1 MASEIP
7 GRIQRLKWYE
17 LGPFTV
23 FDVETTGMSPVG
35 DRIVELA
42 ALRVDKDGSE
52 KEFHTLVNPGRS
64 IPAAVTAVHH
74 ITDQMVIDAPHFSTV
89 GKMFTDFASG
99 STLVAHNARF
109 DLGFLQES
117 LARCGQPLWSGKT
130 IDSIRLLKKTHP
142 GLPNY
147 KLQTLRY
154 YFHLSSDE
162 SMQAHRA
169 DSDVRWTMQLLQIA
183 LERALQNSCS

>member
-1 MASEIP
+1 MN
-7 GRIQRLKWYE
+7 WYD

-42 ALRVDKDGSE
+42 ALRIDKDGSE
-52 KEFHTLVNPGRS
+52 KEFHTLVNPGRT
-64 IPAAVTAVHH
+64 IPPGVVAVHH
-74 ITDQMVIDAPHFSTV
+74 ITDKMVIDAPHFSTA
-89 GKMFTDFASG
+89 GKMFTDFAAG

-117 LARCGQPLWSGKT
+117 LARCGLPLWEGKT

-142 GLPNY
+142 GLPCY
-147 KLQTLRY
+147 KLQSLRF
-154 YFHLSSDE
+154 YFKLDSDD

-169 DSDVRWTMQLLQIA
+169 GSDVRWTMQLLKIA
-183 LERALQNSCS
+183 LERALHISDC